1 MVIGIIWVGSLEKI
15 IAETVENL
23 KTFDP
28 KQIVP
33 AHCAG
38 WRALCALVNAFG
50 EEVVVPSQVG
60 SRYTF

>member
-33 AHCAG
+33 AHCTG